1 MGVEYHAYAH
11 EAATKKQPA
20 DSQAAT
26 CDRDIPESPSAD
38 IRGQPPSAI
47 VQQGS
52 GSLSSLPRRET
63 NQPGGITANVSLIER
78 IA

>member
-38 IRGQPPSAI
+38 IRG
-47 VQQGS
+47 
-52 GSLSSLPRRET
+52 
-63 NQPGGITANVSLIER
+63 
-78 IA
+78 